1 LTQAFDPTALVPTRA
16 ARAARRVLLVG
27 EPPDWRPGPAPLGH
41 AAEPLDLVAVALHEA
56 DAALAAEPFEAAVV
70 NLSRDARRRLD
81 AVARWR
87 QAHPRI
93 AWLALVGP
101 EPILAEEV
109 LLRAGILEAIDDA
122 EMGHGLSR
130 AVSRALARQAAW
142 QRPAEPASD
151 PPAWES
157 SHLQATRLS
166 SLGAMAAGVAHEINN
181 PLAYVRSN
189 LEYVLEEFSDLAD
202 RFGRLV
208 RRFPN
213 VAGGATGFPDVE
225 SRLRELRSAMDE
237 ANEGVTRVT
246 DVVGGLKHFS
256 IRPRLGT
263 QAVDLAAVARS
274 SLRMVARTVEE
285 RARLVARLG
294 ATPKVH
300 GNEAY
305 LGQVV
310 LNLVVNAAQAIPE
323 GQADVH
329 RVAVSTFTSDDG
341 AAVLEVSDTGAGM
354 SEQVARRIFE
364 PFFTTK
370 DAGQG
375 TGLGLSVTRRVVD
388 AFGGTIAVESAPGEG
403 TTFRITFP
411 PVEGD
416 APNH

>member
-1 LTQAFDPTALVPTRA
+1 LTQAFDPTALASARP

-41 AAEPLDLVAVALHEA
+41 AAEPLELVAVALHEA
-56 DAALAAEPFEAAVV
+56 DAALAREAFEAAIV
-70 NLSRDARRRLD
+70 NLSRDARRRLE

-87 QAHPRI
+87 RAHPRT

-101 EPILAEEV
+101 EPMVSEEV
-109 LLRAGILEAIDDA
+109 LLRAGILESID
-122 EMGHGLSR
+122 EVEVGHGLSR

-142 QRPAEPASD
+142 QRPTEPSQD

-157 SHLQATRLS
+157 PDVRATRLS
-166 SLGAMAAGVAHEINN
+166 SLGALAAGVAHEINN

-189 LEYVLEEFSDLAD
+189 LEYVLEEFADLAD

-225 SRLRELRSAMDE
+225 SRLHELRTAMDE

-246 DVVGGLKHFS
+246 DVVGGLKQFS
-256 IRPRLGT
+256 IRPRPGT
-263 QAVDLAAVARS
+263 HAVDLAAVTRS

-285 RARLVARLG
+285 RARLVVRLE
-294 ATPKVH
+294 ATPKVR
-300 GNEAY
+300 GNDAY
-305 LGQVV
+305 VGQVV
-310 LNLVVNAAQAIPE
+310 LNLVVNAAQAIPP
-323 GQADVH
+323 GPADAH
-329 RVAVSTFTSDDG
+329 RVTVSTFTSEHG
-341 AAVLEVSDTGAGM
+341 AAVLEVGDTGVGM
-354 SEQVARRIFE
+354 SDGVAGRIFE

-375 TGLGLSVTRRVVD
+375 TGLGLSVTRRVVE
-388 AFGGTIAVESAPGEG
+388 AFGGAIEVESAEGHG
-403 TTFRITFP
+403 TTFRVTFP

-416 APNH
+416 GSIS